1 MTLFLHL
8 VPSWRMPEVQV
19 TKRNASVRLT
29 TMLVYQTD
37 CYQIYVSVEYVG
49 IMVMESQIYWIDS
62 IIAKLLSK
70 LLSLSLSAFS
80 YKNHFLVFLS
90 DFVSKK
96 WGARI

>member
-1 MTLFLHL
+1 
-8 VPSWRMPEVQV
+8 
-19 TKRNASVRLT
+19 
-29 TMLVYQTD
+29 
-37 CYQIYVSVEYVG
+37 
-49 IMVMESQIYWIDS
+49 MESQIYWIDS